1 MELYKSPLRR
11 VVFASGLL
19 CACGCFGPD
28 SGPERFE
35 VSGTVT
41 LDGAPAPRGE
51 VFFAP
56 DTKKGNTGPGAV
68 TNVVDGRYRTT
79 EGKGVTPGPHLV
91 NIVAFDGI
99 PAGDM
104 PDGRPLT
111 TKTYQVEVDLPA
123 ENSVQDFDVP
133 PSHLVNRV
141 RARP

>member
-1 MELYKSPLRR
+1 MQLHERPLRR
-11 VVFASGLL
+11 GVVAGALL
-19 CACGCFGPD
+19 CACGCFGGD
-28 SGPERFE
+28 SGPQRFD
-35 VSGTVT
+35 VSGTVM
-41 LDGAPAPRGE
+41 LDGEPAPRGE

-56 DTKKGNTGPGAV
+56 DIKKGNAGPGAV
-68 TNVVDGRYRTT
+68 TNVVDGKYRTA
-79 EGKGVTPGPHLV
+79 EGKGVTPGPHIV

-133 PSHLVNRV
+133 PSHLVKRDRV
-141 RARP
+141 RP